1 MLKQEEECAMG
12 TALIAL
18 FGILLPA
25 LTLCIELGNGMCAEA
40 FFDPI
45 PTLGHVL
52 LVAMVPLAN
61 LAALIG
67 ASSSALRSRR
77 LLLWLNAMAM
87 GVSLVYAVAFLP
99 ITPIAVIAIIA
110 MGMGFLPLSPLLA
123 LLCGAALRR
132 RLLAT
137 PEPAP
142 GASPPGPFRSPAS
155 LWLGGLLG
163 ALLVLVMEGT
173 IALTLIGADMASS
186 DSRATRAR
194 GMGLLRRLGNRSE
207 LLRMCYRDS
216 ARRGGFLIDGGG
228 SMSMSSAV
236 VPHISS
242 AEAQK
247 VYFRVTGQPYNS
259 QPPPHGVRQAAFADF
274 DFDPDVG
281 GQAVAGRRKGLSL
294 DSSRID
300 VQMHPDAAVA
310 YLEWTMVFQN
320 ARPEQ
325 REARAQ
331 VLLPPG
337 GVVSRVTL
345 WVNGEPREA
354 AFGGTAEVREAYQK
368 VAVRQRRDPLLV
380 TWAGVDRI
388 MLQCFPVPPHGEMK
402 IRLGITAPL
411 SLAEAQTASR
421 AQPGTAALRLPC
433 FAERNFNIGS
443 EEMHSLWIESDRPYL
458 EVSEPLVSEWASEGR
473 HVLRGSLSEDD
484 LLSTKAVV
492 RTVRSPEAALSWT
505 PDPQDADKHVVQKV
519 VAGKLST
526 MRRVVLVV
534 DGSGAMAEHFDA
546 IGEALAGL
554 PANTELQVLVA
565 GDEVLDVAEAAGA
578 AWDPR
583 QGELAEKLHALA
595 GAGGC
600 DNVRALLKALDLKGS
615 ASDDTAVVWVHAA
628 QPVLLSSAAPL
639 VQRLERGLSVP
650 IHDVAVAAGPNRVA
664 EELKGVASLQ
674 PLPRFS
680 SLADDLRALLAGLV
694 GKSTEYRLERARV
707 QGPAPATPKS
717 SSHVARL
724 WAAGEV
730 AALAGSGKPG
740 DRAAAV
746 KLAVAH
752 QLVTPVTGAVV
763 LETQQQ
769 YEDSKLRPVDPD
781 ATPKI
786 PEPGTL
792 ALLLAAL
799 PALLWWAWRRRTR
812 G

>member
-1 MLKQEEECAMG
+1 
-12 TALIAL
+12 
-18 FGILLPA
+18 
-25 LTLCIELGNGMCAEA
+25 
-40 FFDPI
+40 
-45 PTLGHVL
+45 
-52 LVAMVPLAN
+52 
-61 LAALIG
+61 
-67 ASSSALRSRR
+67 
-77 LLLWLNAMAM
+77 
-87 GVSLVYAVAFLP
+87 
-99 ITPIAVIAIIA
+99 
-110 MGMGFLPLSPLLA
+110 
-123 LLCGAALRR
+123 
-132 RLLAT
+132 
-137 PEPAP
+137 
-142 GASPPGPFRSPAS
+142 
-155 LWLGGLLG
+155 
-163 ALLVLVMEGT
+163 
-173 IALTLIGADMASS
+173 
-186 DSRATRAR
+186 
-194 GMGLLRRLGNRSE
+194 
-207 LLRMCYRDS
+207 
-216 ARRGGFLIDGGG
+216 LIDGGG

-411 SLAEAQTASR
+411 SLTDGPQTASQG
-421 AQPGTAALRLPC
+421 QPTTAALRLPC
-433 FAERNFNIGS
+433 FAERNFNVSS

-458 EVSEPLVSEWASEGR
+458 EVSEPLVSERASEGR

-492 RTVRSPEAALSWT
+492 RTARSPEAAVSWT
-505 PDPQDADKHVVQKV
+505 PDPQDAGKHVVQKV
-519 VAGKLST
+519 VASKPNSK
-526 MRRVVLVV
+526 RWVVLVV
-534 DGSGAMAEHFDA
+534 DGSGAMAEHFEA
-546 IGEALAGL
+546 IGEALVGL
-554 PANTELQVLVA
+554 PADMELHVLVV
-565 GDEVLDVAEAAGA
+565 GDEVVDISEAAGA

-583 QGELAEKLHALA
+583 EGDLGERLHALA
-595 GAGGC
+595 GVGGC

-615 ASDDTAVVWVHAA
+615 ASADTVIVWVHAA
-628 QPVLLSSAAPL
+628 QPVLLSSTAPL
-639 VQRLERGLSVP
+639 VQRLERGVPVP

-680 SLADDLRALLAGLV
+680 SLADDLRSLLAGLA
-694 GKSTEYRLERARV
+694 GRSTEYRVERIRV

-730 AALAGSGKPG
+730 AALARSGKPG
-740 DRAAAV
+740 DRGEAV